1 MHLRASK
8 ILQNVAALKGK
19 KKKELVWHG
28 FEPPAVEVVKNQLK
42 EIDGEGEAVDT
53 RERALHREA
62 TVALDFFQILDT
74 HLRNFFQMLRRHLK
88 NFFQILDTL
97 KKFLSNAGYT
107 LKYTLT
113 NF

>member
-97 KKFLSNAGYT
+97 KKFLSNA